1 MQDSQ
6 TIDAV
11 KLQLASLP
19 RLAVAELSVGR
30 VDPWVGSGRAGSRNY
45 EIFVGRVGSGQT
57 FAVSIF
63 VMLRYF
69 EGME

>member
-1 MQDSQ
+1 MSSN
-6 TIDAV
+6 
-11 KLQLASLP
+11 LARSAALLSSGVALWLVSDVD
-19 RLAVAELSVGR
+19 RAELSVGR
-30 VDPWVGSGRAGSRNY
+30 VDPW
-45 EIFVGRVGSGQT
+45 VGSGQT